1 MKKIKTILFA
11 LILTII
17 LAYVTNI
24 TNIPKS
30 IILFEGEN
38 LNISTIKGITID
50 KQEEIPISSNINNKE
65 VEYSKTE
72 KYEVSILD
80 KIKIKTIEANIIPK
94 TTVIPIGS
102 TIGLKLHTNGV
113 LVVGM
118 SEIKNINNEK
128 AKPYENSKIKEGDM
142 IVEVNGTSITST
154 EDLIE
159 TVNLSKGNNISIKYV
174 RNEEIYTE
182 EIKPTQT
189 STTEYKL
196 GLWVRDT
203 AAGIGTISFY
213 EPSTKNFAA
222 LGHGILDIDTKNL
235 ISIQKGEVTTAN
247 IISIEKGEK
256 GIPGEIRGSLIGQ
269 TTIGSIV
276 KNTALGIYGVINN
289 TGLLDISKSEEVEV
303 ALRDEIKEGKATI
316 LCTLENNKKEEY
328 EVEIQ
333 KIYKNNNTDNKS
345 MVVKITDEK
354 LIEKTG
360 GIIQGMSGSP
370 ILQNGKLIGA
380 LTHVLV
386 SEPTKRICCIC
397 RYDDKTNERS
407 RIKDTKNFSVLK
419 LIIYISLDQD
429 VLLYLLQ

>member
-1 MKKIKTILFA
+1 MKNIKQILF
-11 LILTII
+11 III
-17 LAYVTNI
+17 LSITLAYI
-24 TNIPKS
+24 TNISSIPEK
-30 IILFEGEN
+30 IILFEGEKLN
-38 LNISTIKGITID
+38 LSTILGITIN
-50 KQEEIPISSNINNKE
+50 KQEELAISTSVSSKE
-65 VEYSKTE
+65 MQYIKTE
-72 KYEVSILD
+72 NYEVSIFD
-80 KIKIKTIEANIIPK
+80 KVKIKTIEANIIPK
-94 TTVIPIGS
+94 TKVIPIGS

-118 SEIKNINNEK
+118 SEVKSVNNEK
-128 AKPYENSKIKEGDM
+128 IKPYESTKIKEGDM
-142 IVEVNGTSITST
+142 IIEVNGTPITST
-154 EDLIE
+154 NDLIQ
-159 TVNLSKGNNISIKYV
+159 TVNLSKGNDISVKYI
-174 RNEEIYTE
+174 RDEEIYVE

-189 STTEYKL
+189 SDTEYKL

-213 EPSTKNFAA
+213 EPETKSFAA
-222 LGHGILDIDTKNL
+222 LGHGILDIDTKDL
-235 ISIQKGEVTTAN
+235 IKIQKGEITTAN
-247 IISIEKGEK
+247 IISIAKGEK

-269 TTIGSIV
+269 TTIGSIA

-289 TGLLDISKSEEVEV
+289 TGLLNISGEEVEV

-328 EVEIQ
+328 EIEIQ

-386 SEPTKRICCIC
+386 SDPTKRLCSIC
-397 RYDDKTNERS
+397 RFNDKTNERS
-407 RIKDTKNFSVLK
+407 RIKETKVSFVF
-419 LIIYISLDQD
+419 
-429 VLLYLLQ
+429 